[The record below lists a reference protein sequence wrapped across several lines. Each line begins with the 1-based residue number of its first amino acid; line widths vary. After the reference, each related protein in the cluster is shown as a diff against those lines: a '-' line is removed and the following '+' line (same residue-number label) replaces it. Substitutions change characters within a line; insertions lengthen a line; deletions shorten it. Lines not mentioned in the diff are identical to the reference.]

1 MTVFYLAQ
9 RTKPQA
15 LAGAQATALSQP
27 TTVVAKACRMEAVLP
42 TRANLDPSRL
52 LSVGYVS

>member
-15 LAGAQATALSQP
+15 LAGAQATALCQP

-42 TRANLDPSRL
+42 TKLLDPSTL